1 MDDESAGDQS
11 ELSEVELLVR
21 QSSRDLTRFEPSEI
35 ADALIREAGL
45 SPQVADQISNEVKD
59 QIQRLG
65 MRSIS
70 PSLIRELLDSKLLEY
85 GLVNAHRAQAR
96 LGLSLYD
103 VDGIIQAIPR
113 PHAESCSPESTGLLL
128 ADAIKR
134 DYSML
139 AVFSDATAN
148 AHLSGDLH
156 IGYAGDADRAT
167 SFIGAVDLI
176 KLHGVTSSGGIGRT
190 RPARR
195 AEVLAAHLA
204 RFSGNLQK
212 YTSEPVAW
220 DSLNYAFAPYIE
232 GLSDHDVKQVA
243 ESIVF
248 GLAAASVRSGTQTGC
263 EIHLDIDAPA
273 FLRGQRAI
281 GPGGAR
287 LEGYEAFADSARKLL
302 SGILEVVLEGDG
314 QSFAPDA
321 PGLILHVTRASFE
334 ERRHRE
340 LLNLACQVAVEK
352 GGLRFAFD
360 RLGEREAAHGFS
372 SRYGLAAENAA
383 RNGETSEWRSWVVSS
398 IALNLPRI
406 GYRAEG
412 GRLRVFE
419 LLTRLM
425 ELAAQA
431 SLEKRVFLE
440 KLLARGES
448 GSLGMLTMRTGNGPL
463 LVFSKTVHAICPI
476 GISELAEAVFGKPL
490 DASHEAQDF
499 AAHLIDHL
507 RTETSRLSAKHKVRF
522 VLTESRD
529 ANALHRLA
537 RLDLRMFGREM
548 VIQNPAGGEGE
559 DGEYAYYSN
568 GVKLPASSVVRG
580 LERQRI
586 EGAIQHG
593 QILNA
598 GSEIWLGS
606 STPTPARLTNVI
618 SQVLNQTGVASLTFA
633 PELTMCLDCG
643 CVRRGLL
650 AACAQCGSQRID
662 GLAVERERLSRTSTW
677 PAWKLTELKRR
688 KRQEF

>member
-1 MDDESAGDQS
+1 MDDRSAEDQS
-11 ELSEVELLVR
+11 ELSEVELLVK
-21 QSSRDLTRFEPSEI
+21 QSSRDLTRFEPSQI
-35 ADALIREAGL
+35 ADALIHEAGL
-45 SPQVADQISNEVKD
+45 SRQVADQISNEVKD

-70 PSLIRELLDSKLLEY
+70 PSLIRELVDSKLLEY
-85 GLVNAHRAQAR
+85 GLVDARRAQAR

-103 VDGIIQAIPR
+103 VDGIIQALPR
-113 PHAESCSPESTGLLL
+113 SHTESCSPESAGRVL

-134 DYSML
+134 DYAML
-139 AVFSDATAN
+139 AVFSDAVAT

-156 IGYAGDADRAT
+156 IGNLGDVDRAT
-167 SFIGAVDLI
+167 SFIGSVDLI
-176 KLHGVTSSGGIGRT
+176 KLHGVTSSGGIGKS

-204 RFSGNLQK
+204 RFTRSLQQ
-212 YTSEPVAW
+212 YSSEPVAW
-220 DSLNYAFAPYIE
+220 DSLNYGFAPYLDGISE
-232 GLSDHDVKQVA
+232 REVKQVA
-243 ESIVF
+243 EAIVF
-248 GLAAASVRSGTQTGC
+248 GLASPSGKTPGC
-263 EIHLDIDAPA
+263 EIHLDIDPPA

-281 GPGGAR
+281 GPGGER
-287 LEGYEAFADSARKLL
+287 LDEGYEAFADSARRLL
-302 SGILEVVLEGDG
+302 AGILEVALEGDG
-314 QSFAPDA
+314 QGFALDA
-321 PGLILHVTRASFE
+321 PGLILHVTTAPFE

-340 LLNLACQVAVEK
+340 LLYLACQVAAEK

-360 RLGEREAAHGFS
+360 RFGEKETAHAFS
-372 SRYGLAAENAA
+372 SRYGIAAENAA
-383 RNGETSEWRSWVVSS
+383 QNGEPSHWRSWVVSS

-448 GSLGMLTMRTGNGPL
+448 GSLGMLAMKTNSGPL
-463 LVFSKTVHAICPI
+463 LQLNRTVHAICPI
-476 GISELAEAVFGKPL
+476 GMSELAEAVFGKPL

-507 RTETSRLSAKHKVRF
+507 RAETVRLSAKHKVRF
-522 VLTESRD
+522 VLAESRD
-529 ANALHRLA
+529 TNALHRIA

-548 VIQNPAGGEGE
+548 VIQSPAGGEGE
-559 DGEYAYYSN
+559 NGEYAYYSN
-568 GVKLPASSVVRG
+568 GVRLPASSVVRG
-580 LERQRI
+580 VERQRI

-618 SQVLNQTGVASLTFA
+618 LQVLSQTGVASLTFA
-633 PELTMCLDCG
+633 PELTICLDCG
-643 CVRRGLL
+643 CSRRGLL
-650 AACAQCGSQRID
+650 AACPECGSQRIA

-677 PAWKLTELKRR
+677 PGWKLAVLKRR